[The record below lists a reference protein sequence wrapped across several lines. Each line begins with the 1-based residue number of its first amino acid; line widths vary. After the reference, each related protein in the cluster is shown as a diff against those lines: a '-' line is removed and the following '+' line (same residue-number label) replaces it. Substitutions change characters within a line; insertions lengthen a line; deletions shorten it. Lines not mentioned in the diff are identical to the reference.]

1 MCITNNLPNKLCINL
16 SVNLVYNLILAMY
29 PLTHIIA
36 DFT

>member
-1 MCITNNLPNKLCINL
+1 MCITNNLPNKLCI
-16 SVNLVYNLILAMY
+16 NLVYNLILAMY